1 MKLDF
6 NPAKEVFVLYVL
18 RDEADPE
25 ILKQEFGM
33 TFSLPASTPET
44 AVLFTYE
51 PYRAASFA
59 HVATERARDALL
71 NITTAIEASWAADVA
86 RHVSVPAH
94 KELWP
99 FQRASASYC
108 LDRTHALDADQPG
121 LGKTPTAIAI
131 NNEIQAGHALVV
143 CPASIRHQ
151 WRERIIEWDID
162 ALDNRDIA
170 VIVSSRR
177 GIPWPLPKWT
187 IISWELV
194 HSPGLWRA
202 LAKSHFDHL
211 ILDEAHYAKNPLAK
225 RTRAIFAKG
234 GAAWHA
240 RRIWAATGTPAPNNP
255 AELWPLMRAFG
266 VTPYDYEDFV
276 SRYCRVDRN
285 GFIRGGKRAMIPEL
299 HRALVPVAL
308 RRMKS
313 EVMPELGRIDVQEL
327 AVEPRMDWVPKDI
340 YPVIEDFSTDAAI
353 TVEWLLQHRTKLA
366 TWRRYT
372 ALTKAP
378 AVYDTIKF
386 ELARGLLD
394 KVVVYG
400 YHREALFRLY
410 RHSIDDGIEAELI
423 TGDTPERERH
433 EAIARFNVRSKVMY
447 ANILAAGTA
456 INLAASHQGIM
467 LELDW
472 VPGNNVQAMQRMHRS
487 PQTKPVTIR
496 VAVAANT
503 VDEVVTRVLESKTAD
518 LLKLWEKE

>member
-1 MKLDF
+1 MLSPKPYEQFGTAFL
-6 NPAKEVFVLYVL
+6 AK
-18 RDEADPE
+18 R
-25 ILKQEFGM
+25 
-33 TFSLPASTPET
+33 T
-44 AVLFTYE
+44 
-51 PYRAASFA
+51 R
-59 HVATERARDALL
+59 ALL
-71 NITTAIEASWAADVA
+71 ADEPGLRKTAQLC
-86 RHVSVPAH
+86 R
-94 KELWP
+94 
-99 FQRASASYC
+99 
-108 LDRTHALDADQPG
+108 ALDAVNCPSV
-121 LGKTPTAIAI
+121 LIICPAIARAHWAR
-131 NNEIQAGHALVV
+131 ELRLWTTQARVV
-143 CPASIRHQ
+143 CIVSYQDAIDPASWKRVVLD
-151 WRERIIEWDID
+151 EPMWD
-162 ALDNRDIA
+162 
-170 VIVSSRR
+170 
-177 GIPWPLPKWT
+177 T
-187 IISWELV
+187 
-194 HSPGLWRA
+194 
-202 LAKSHFDHL
+202 L

-327 AVEPRMDWVPKDI
+327 AVEPRMDWVPTDI